1 MFSKSKFGYVFEEV
15 DMQLALLVGDRYI
28 ESTHSPSGFWQI
40 DHIQITQA
48 P

>member
-1 MFSKSKFGYVFEEV
+1 MFSKSKYGYVFEEV
-15 DMQLALLVGDRYI
+15 DVQLALLEGDGYI
-28 ESTHSPSGFWQI
+28 ESARCPSGFWQI